1 MIRRLTLL
9 TALVS
14 TAALAGCGEK
24 QETLTGSVKERT
36 PITVLLDWTPNAD
49 HAPIYAAMASGA
61 FDRAGLDV
69 TLKTPSDPSAGLKLV
84 AARKV
89 DLAIS
94 YQPDLLLA
102 RDKGLKVAAVAALV
116 QKPLT
121 SLMSLDPKIRDPK
134 DLKGKTVGT
143 AGIPYQSAY
152 LKAILDKAGVPRSS
166 VKEINVGFNL
176 TGALLSKKVDATLG
190 AFWNVEGVEL
200 RRRGKKPWI
209 LPVDEAGV
217 PDHQELVFVGQMDA
231 IKSNGRTLR
240 RFMQAMS
247 EGAKSLETNPQPAID
262 ELLKADSGLDR
273 GATAASVKATLPVF
287 LPEEDRFPWGF
298 MDTRIWEAYGNW
310 MVSSGLIDNPPTP
323 TSLTNEYL
331 PGRGI

>member
-9 TALVS
+9 LVLAS
-14 TAALAGCGEK
+14 TAALTGCGEK
-24 QETLTGSVKERT
+24 DYTLTGSVTELSQL
-36 PITVLLDWTPNAD
+36 TVLLSWTPTAH
-49 HAPIYAAMASGA
+49 HAPIYAAMANGA

-69 TLKTPSDPSAGLKLV
+69 ELKTPSDPSAALELV

-121 SLMSLDPKIRDPK
+121 SLMALDPKIRSVK

-152 LKAILDKAGVPRSS
+152 LKAILDEAGVPAES
-166 VKEINVGFNL
+166 VDEINVGFNL
-176 TGALLSKKVDATLG
+176 TGALLSKKVSATVG

-200 RRRGKKPWI
+200 RRKGKKPWI

-217 PDHQELVFVGQMDA
+217 PDYQELVLVGQMDA

-247 EGAKSLETNPQPAID
+247 EGAKSLTDDPQPAID
-262 ELLKADSGLDR
+262 ELLKADRGLDR
-273 GATAASVKATLPVF
+273 GATTASVKATLPVF
-287 LPEEDRFPWGF
+287 LPEDDRFPWGF
-298 MDTRIWEAYGNW
+298 MDTRVWEAYGEW
-310 MVSSGLIDNPPTP
+310 MVQKGLIETPPTP

-331 PGRGI
+331 PGRGV